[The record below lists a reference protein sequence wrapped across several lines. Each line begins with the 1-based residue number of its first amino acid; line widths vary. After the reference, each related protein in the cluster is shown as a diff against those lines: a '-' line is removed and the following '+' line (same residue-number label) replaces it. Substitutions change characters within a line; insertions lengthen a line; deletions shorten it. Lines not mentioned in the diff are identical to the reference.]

1 MTDSSDVTQILL
13 ELREGD
19 DSATDRLLPVVYQ
32 ELRRLAQ
39 SYLSREPDAVSIQA
53 TDLVHEMYL
62 KLVDQSRVDWQNRAH
77 FFAVAA
83 TAMRRLLIDRARRR
97 SRLKRGGGARPVAL
111 NDQVVAD
118 LVSAADEMLALDLA
132 LDKLAESHPDQAR
145 VVELKYF
152 GGLKTR
158 EVAAVMDVGVRTV
171 ERYWLFA
178 RTWLFRELSTAAA
191 IG

>member
-1 MTDSSDVTQILL
+1 MSDSSDVTQILL

-39 SYLSREPDAVSIQA
+39 SYVRKEPAGVSIQA

-97 SRLKRGGGARPVAL
+97 SRLKRGGNARPVPL
-111 NDQVVAD
+111 EDQQVAD
-118 LVSAADEMLALDLA
+118 LVGPAEELLALDLA
-132 LDKLAESHPDQAR
+132 LDKLGESHPQQAR

-152 GGLKTR
+152 GGLKTQ

-178 RTWLFRELSTAAA
+178 RTWLFRELAAA
-191 IG
+191 TATG

>member
-1 MTDSSDVTQILL
+1 MQDSSDVTQILL
-13 ELREGD
+13 DLRGGD

-39 SYLSREPDAVSIQA
+39 SYLRKEPAGMSIQA

-97 SRLKRGGGARPVAL
+97 SRLKRGGNAQPVPL
-111 NDQVVAD
+111 EDRQVAD
-118 LVSAADEMLALDLA
+118 LAGPAEELLALDLA
-132 LDKLAESHPDQAR
+132 LDKLGESHPQQAR

-178 RTWLFRELSTAAA
+178 RTWLFRELAAA
-191 IG
+191 TATG

>member
-1 MTDSSDVTQILL
+1 MSDSSDVTQILL
-13 ELREGD
+13 ELQEGD
-19 DSATDRLLPVVYQ
+19 ESATDRLLPVVYQ

-39 SYLSREPDAVSIQA
+39 SYLVKEPGCVSIQA
-53 TDLVHEMYL
+53 TDLVHELYL
-62 KLVDQSRVDWQNRAH
+62 KLIDQSRVDWQNRAH

-97 SRLKRGGGARPVAL
+97 SRLKRGGDAEPLPLDDRR
-111 NDQVVAD
+111 VAD
-118 LVSAADEMLALDLA
+118 LSGPAEELLALDLA
-132 LDKLAESHPDQAR
+132 LEKLGASHPEPAR

-171 ERYWLFA
+171 ERYWTFA
-178 RTWLFRELSTAAA
+178 RTWLFRELAGAPSA
-191 IG
+191 G